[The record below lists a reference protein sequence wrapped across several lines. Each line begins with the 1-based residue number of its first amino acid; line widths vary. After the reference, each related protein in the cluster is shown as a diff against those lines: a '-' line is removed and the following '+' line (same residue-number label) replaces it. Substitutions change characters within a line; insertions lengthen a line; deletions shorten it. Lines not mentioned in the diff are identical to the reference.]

1 MLGAM
6 NAVTNASTLFFR
18 HEPNTTP
25 TATGTA
31 CELRD
36 ELVQP
41 ISEHDAFHA
50 SPDLPRL
57 LTRHPTNVPEI
68 ARVSVFARR
77 RGRGILQQTLL
88 GL

>member
-1 MLGAM
+1 
-6 NAVTNASTLFFR
+6 
-18 HEPNTTP
+18 
-25 TATGTA
+25 
-31 CELRD
+31 
-36 ELVQP
+36 VQA

-57 LTRHPTNVPEI
+57 FTRHPTNVPEI